1 MTTAAIQKELAEMKA
16 NIRDLQKKAEV
27 SAAVEKARAHLRAEI
42 VKGLE
47 SGPAT
52 KINASFWKKMHALA
66 RRHAKRT

>member
-1 MTTAAIQKELAEMKA
+1 MTDATIQKKIAAMAADIRELK
-16 NIRDLQKKAEV
+16 RSVKV

-42 VKGLE
+42 IKGLE